1 MLTLKTEIRDK
12 KSNLDKIKKKRKLP
26 AVFYGAKN
34 KPTSIIIN
42 DREFEKVW
50 KQAGESTTITLE
62 TSKNKVDVLIHD
74 VQLHP
79 VKSIPIHVDFLVIDT
94 TKEVEIEVPIN
105 FVGISPAIKAGFG
118 ILVKTLHEL
127 EIKALPKNLPRE
139 IEVDISKLEKLGD
152 QILVKDIKLPLGVF
166 FITKEDEV
174 IVLISAQKE
183 ETEEIKEEIGL
194 EDIKVEKK
202 GKEVSSEEKTDPSD
216 TNTKNT
222 ENKKS

>member
-12 KSNLDKIKKKRKLP
+12 KSNLDKIRKEGKLP